1 MNPTIVKTR
10 KLSVH
15 SLEQKA
21 DTLNSLD
28 ASFTLISEAPTLNGG
43 RLSIENELTR
53 MKFFT

>member
-10 KLSVH
+10 KLSVQ

-21 DTLNSLD
+21 DTQNSLD